1 MMTVE
6 EWANAKAK
14 FVRKEALEEGM
25 KKGLEKGRKEGRKEG
40 REEILAALRES
51 LKSGVTITEDNI
63 DDILSKANDNN

>member
-40 REEILAALRES
+40 REEAISMIRKS
-51 LKSGVTITEDNI
+51 LDSGLISEEVADKMISQ
-63 DDILSKANDNN
+63 LKV